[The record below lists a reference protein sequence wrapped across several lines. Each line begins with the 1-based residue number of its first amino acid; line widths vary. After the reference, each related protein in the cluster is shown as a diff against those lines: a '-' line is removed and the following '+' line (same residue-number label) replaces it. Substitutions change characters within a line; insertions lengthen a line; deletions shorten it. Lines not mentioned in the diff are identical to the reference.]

1 MGSIGQPQ
9 TGQLASTPKVCK
21 VLGDDRATLVY
32 RNLGNNHSMPYIWGS
47 ALTVA
52 SGTTTLVVASGIKFH
67 GYDLA
72 TYGNFVATP
81 EGDLGYCYI
90 TKDTDTNV
98 VTLNVSSSAAN
109 ENIVVNVQAMLGV
122 SPDLDALNCRGNTGA
137 QQSLP

>member
-52 SGTTTLVVASGIKFH
+52 SGTDTVVVASGIKFH
-67 GYDLA
+67 GYALA

-81 EGDLGYCYI
+81 EGDLGSCYI
-90 TKDTDTNV
+90 SKDTGTNV
-98 VTLNVSSSAAN
+98 VTLVCSSAATDDT
-109 ENIVVNVQAMLGV
+109 VVNVQAMLGV
-122 SPDLDALNCRGNTGA
+122 SPDLAALSCRGNNGA